1 MREVTVIDGN
11 NLLNKSSLKNSCA
24 DDRIT
29 LYEAVTSRLSKKD
42 SVIFF
47 FDGYGEIK
55 KSNITYSNDKTAD
68 ELIRSYIEKNYD
80 KRKITVV
87 SSDRGITDLAKVCSC
102 TIKTSEEF
110 WKEIDHFTKGKNINQ
125 LYIPP
130 EELGKPEHISKKD
143 LEEFRKYFT

>member
-1 MREVTVIDGN
+1 MRKVTIIDGN
-11 NLLNKSSLKNSCA
+11 NLLNKSPLVNSGS

-29 LYEAVTSRLSKKD
+29 LYEAVTSRLSKNE

-68 ELIRSYIEKNYD
+68 ELIRIYIEKNYD

-87 SSDRGITDLAKVCSC
+87 SSDRGITDLAKVCGC

-110 WKEIDHFTKGKNINQ
+110 WKEIDHVTKGKNINQ

-130 EELGKPEHISKKD
+130 EELEKPEHISKKD
-143 LEEFRKYFT
+143 LDEFRKYFT